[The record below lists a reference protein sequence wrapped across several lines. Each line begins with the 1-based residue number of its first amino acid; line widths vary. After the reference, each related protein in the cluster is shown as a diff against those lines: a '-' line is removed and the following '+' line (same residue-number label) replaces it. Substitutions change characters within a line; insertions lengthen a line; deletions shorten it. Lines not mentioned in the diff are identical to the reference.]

1 MTFYLDFSTNYQISF
16 QDPATP
22 IMNGIIDLHHYVM
35 FFLFIV
41 LIFVVINLYNI
52 VKFFNIEIKFSKNKT
67 KSKYFKK
74 LFIGIKSINNKLKQ
88 KILYYIPVKNK
99 NHDLYLNKFETNKIN
114 YQKFLIKYI
123 QNNYFSN
130 SRKLKINPKNI
141 FFCYI
146 LNLMYYTKLYVILKS
161 GIFRFIHDSTIEI
174 IWTIIPSVILIFIG
188 LPSFILLYAMDEI
201 IEPDFVIKCIGHQWY
216 WSYEIEY
223 PKIQMSNSLS
233 FDMKYTNINQINENK
248 DIFLNIIDKDLLKIW
263 SNILIEQFKIEDKWD
278 YLSFDSYMINES
290 ELPKGALRLLEVD
303 NALIMPAGTH
313 IDLLIS
319 SSDVL
324 HCWTIPSF
332 GLKVDAVPGRI
343 NHANVY
349 IERTGIFYGQCSE
362 ICGVNHGFMP
372 IKVIVLPLKNFMYEN
387 FNI

>member
-1 MTFYLDFSTNYQISF
+1 
-16 QDPATP
+16 
-22 IMNGIIDLHHYVM
+22 
-35 FFLFIV
+35 
-41 LIFVVINLYNI
+41 
-52 VKFFNIEIKFSKNKT
+52 
-67 KSKYFKK
+67 
-74 LFIGIKSINNKLKQ
+74 
-88 KILYYIPVKNK
+88 
-99 NHDLYLNKFETNKIN
+99 
-114 YQKFLIKYI
+114 
-123 QNNYFSN
+123 
-130 SRKLKINPKNI
+130 
-141 FFCYI
+141 
-146 LNLMYYTKLYVILKS
+146 MYYTKIYVILKS

-174 IWTIIPSVILIFIG
+174 IWTIIPSLILIFIG

-223 PKIQMSNSLS
+223 PKLQNNISHALAFGIKNVNQ
-233 FDMKYTNINQINENK
+233 TNETKNV
-248 DIFLNIIDKDLLKIW
+248 FLNIIDKDLLNIW
-263 SNILIEQFKIEDKWD
+263 LNILVEQLQYDYKWD

-290 ELPKGALRLLEVD
+290 ELPKGSLRLLEVD
-303 NALIMPAGTH
+303 NALIMPAETH

-343 NHANVY
+343 NHANIY

-372 IKVIVLPLKNFMYEN
+372 IKVIVLSLNDFMYEN
-387 FNI
+387 FNV

>member
-1 MTFYLDFSTNYQISF
+1 MIFYLDFATNYQISF

-52 VKFFNIEIKFSKNKT
+52 VKFFNIEIKFSKNKPN
-67 KSKYFKK
+67 YFKK
-74 LFIGIKSINNKLKQ
+74 LFVGIKSINNKFKLSL
-88 KILYYIPVKNK
+88 LYYIPIKNK
-99 NHDLYLNKFETNKIN
+99 THDIYLNKFETTKIN
-114 YQKFLIKYI
+114 YQKFLIKYL
-123 QNNYFSN
+123 QNTYFSN
-130 SRKLKINPKNI
+130 SKNLKINPKNI
-141 FFCYI
+141 LFCYV

-174 IWTIIPSVILIFIG
+174 IWTIIPSIILIFIG

-223 PKIQMSNSLS
+223 PKIQSNISHDLTLGV
-233 FDMKYTNINQINENK
+233 KYISKDTENK
-248 DIFLNIIDKDLLKIW
+248 DIFINIIDKNLLTIW
-263 SNILIEQFKIEDKWD
+263 SNILVDQLPSDYKWD
-278 YLSFDSYMINES
+278 YLAFDSYMINES
-290 ELPKGALRLLEVD
+290 ELPKGGLRLLEVD
-303 NALIMPAGTH
+303 NALIMPAETH

-343 NHANVY
+343 NHANIY

-372 IKVIVLPLKNFMYEN
+372 IKVIVLSLNDFMHEN
-387 FNI
+387 FNV

>member
-1 MTFYLDFSTNYQISF
+1 MNFYLDFATNYQISF

-52 VKFFNIEIKFSKNKT
+52 VKFFNIEIKFSQKKPT
-67 KSKYFKK
+67 YLKK
-74 LFIGIKSINNKLKQ
+74 LFIRIKSINNKLNL
-88 KILYYIPVKNK
+88 LYYIPIRNK
-99 NHDLYLNKFETNKIN
+99 THDLYLNRFETNKID
-114 YQKFLIKYI
+114 YQKFIIKYI
-123 QNNYFSN
+123 QKTYFSN
-130 SRKLKINPKNI
+130 SKKIKINPKNI
-141 FFCYI
+141 LFCYA
-146 LNLMYYTKLYVILKS
+146 LNLMYYTKIYVILKS

-174 IWTIIPSVILIFIG
+174 IWTIIPSLILIFIG

-223 PKIQMSNSLS
+223 PKLQNNISHALAFGIKNVNQ
-233 FDMKYTNINQINENK
+233 TNETK
-248 DIFLNIIDKDLLKIW
+248 DVFLNIIDKDLLNIW
-263 SNILIEQFKIEDKWD
+263 LNILVEQLQYDYKWD

-290 ELPKGALRLLEVD
+290 ELPKGSLRLLEVD
-303 NALIMPAGTH
+303 NALIMPAETH

-343 NHANVY
+343 NHANIY

-372 IKVIVLPLKNFMYEN
+372 IKVIVLSLNDFMYEN
-387 FNI
+387 FNV